1 MTVKPHDAPWGMVVS
16 LVPKS
21 VVDYFQQ
28 VALKGEVGIPV
39 PPVEQAAILARLKAI
54 GFNLPPGADMSKYGV
69 TAYELF
75 LPTFEEYAQYFS
87 NNPQPDTQVNIAK
100 LARDYQAGKASG
112 NYSDDYYNA
121 NDVVQSIARS
131 GRGAA
136 TAWAHDYSLWGTT
149 GTVCDIL
156 IVNGLDE
163 PLTVADPYIG
173 HGYPIYF
180 PQVMTPIDHGD
191 PVVASTN
198 VIPGRTCMPDGTN
211 RFGLGLFRFQKGDG
225 AFYGAEG
232 ALQLTTAD
240 PAAPQPIG
248 IAWGLDYGNNP
259 SMAATADLSQYNSLQ
274 AFYEATTKVSKSTYG
289 EAKFGVNINCY
300 IDYTSSQPPG
310 KDDGHRVLTVVIQP
324 TAGIKETNADPV
336 AASASP
342 LPAMLKNL
350 AAALPAPQAAPAP
363 PFIGQ
368 VNKPGI
374 GNPNRLP
381 PNVVP
386 FVNDDD

>member
-1 MTVKPHDAPWGMVVS
+1 MSVKAHDAPWGMVVS

-28 VALKGEVGIPV
+28 AALKGEVGVPV
-39 PPVEQAAILARLKAI
+39 PPAEQAAILARLKAI

-69 TAYELF
+69 TGYELF
-75 LPTFEEYAQYFS
+75 LPAFEEYAQYFS
-87 NNPQPDTQVNIAK
+87 NNPQPDTQANIAK

-112 NYSDDYYNA
+112 NYSDEYYAA
-121 NDVVQSIARS
+121 NDVVQSIARN
-131 GRGAA
+131 GRSAG
-136 TAWAHDYSLWGTT
+136 TAWTHDYTLWGTT

-163 PLTVADPYIG
+163 PLTVADPFIG

-191 PVVASTN
+191 PVAASTN

-225 AFYGAEG
+225 ALYGTEG
-232 ALQLTTAD
+232 AMQLTTSD

-248 IAWGLDYGNNP
+248 IAWGLDYGNSP

-289 EAKFGVNINCY
+289 EGKFGVNINCY

-324 TAGIKETNADPV
+324 TGGVKETNADPV
-336 AASASP
+336 AGASSP

-374 GNPNRLP
+374 GNPNHLP